1 MHSHHAPAHKRR
13 RILSA
18 CLAGCATL
26 AFSSAAWAQA
36 AYPNRPIRI
45 VVPFS
50 PGGGSDAVARTVAIE
65 LAERLGQPVVV
76 ENRPG
81 AGGSLGAAE
90 VARAEPNGYTLLL
103 GSTSEL
109 VQYPLLSSRPTYDSR
124 KAFAPIGLIGS
135 VPMALIV
142 GKDVPGN
149 SVQDIVAYAKAN
161 PGKVNFGSGGTGT
174 MTHLAVELFANAT
187 GIKMTHVPYKGSAAV
202 IPDVLNGNL
211 QLAMSLLPGVL
222 PFANDKGLLK
232 IVAVSTD
239 KRSPALVN
247 VPTLRESGV
256 KDYDTAL
263 WTCLLAPAGTPADVI
278 SKLNRELL
286 AALAKPA
293 VREALARQ
301 GADVT
306 PGSPEQLTAKIV
318 AEQRLWGALIKEKGI
333 TAE

>member
-1 MHSHHAPAHKRR
+1 MPVRSAPAALRR
-13 RILSA
+13 RIVLSL
-18 CLAGCATL
+18 LAGAAALGSAPSAL
-26 AFSSAAWAQA
+26 AQG
-36 AYPNRPIRI
+36 YPSRPIRI

-50 PGGGSDAVARTVAIE
+50 PGGGSDAVGRTIAQE

-109 VQYPLLSSRPTYDSR
+109 VQYPLLSSRAIYDAR
-124 KAFAPIGLIGS
+124 KAFAPVGLIGS

-142 GKDVPGN
+142 NKDLPVQ
-149 SVQDIVAYAKAN
+149 SVEELVRYAKAN

-187 GIKMTHVPYKGSAAV
+187 GTRMTHVPYKGSAAV

-222 PFANDKGLLK
+222 PFANDKGMLK
-232 IVAVSTD
+232 ILAVSTD
-239 KRSPALVN
+239 KRAPALAG
-247 VPTLRESGV
+247 VPSLREAGV
-256 KDYDTAL
+256 KDYDSAL
-263 WTCLLAPAGTPADVI
+263 WTALLAPAGTPPEVVGR
-278 SKLNRELL
+278 LNRELL

-301 GADVT
+301 GTDVT
-306 PGSPEQLTAKIV
+306 PSSPEQLAAKIV
-318 AEQRLWGALIKEKGI
+318 SEQRLWGALIKDKGI
-333 TAE
+333 TID